1 MASASVSVASKQP
14 VLNHGPKPAGH
25 VGMAAAPINWPPTV
39 AARFQDPKFLGRGIF
54 GQVYAAWDTV
64 TKQLVAVKQLSGRST
79 DEFAPTG
86 PVEFAQEVS
95 ALEACRGHPN
105 VVRLVDSVDA
115 DADCGD
121 RFIVME
127 FAGKVNLRWYSQ
139 RRRDEGRPFT
149 EGEVRDAM
157 AQLLSGVACAHH
169 ARVVHREVV
178 PENVVV
184 HDEALQQETTTT
196 GSNKRKKARVRYRIC
211 GFNTSERAGGAE
223 AKDGSSQWVSS
234 GPYRAP
240 ELFLG
245 STDYDERVDMWGI
258 GCVMA
263 ELLAGSDEPFFGSG
277 SDQDVLKR
285 IARLDVVPDRRR
297 GPLREA
303 FPKDVLSR
311 AGFDVLSGLL
321 ETNPRRRIT
330 AAAALK
336 MPWFRCRGF
345 GACFGSPVACA
356 SI

>member
-1 MASASVSVASKQP
+1 
-14 VLNHGPKPAGH
+14 
-25 VGMAAAPINWPPTV
+25 MAAAPINWSPAV
-39 AARFQDPKFLGRGIF
+39 AARYQDPKFLGRGIF

-127 FAGKVNLRWYSQ
+127 FAGKVNLRRYSQ

-157 AQLLSGVACAHH
+157 AQLLSGVACVHR

-184 HDEALQQETTTT
+184 YDEALQQETTTT
-196 GSNKRKKARVRYRIC
+196 ESNKRKKARVRPRT
-211 GFNTSERAGGAE
+211 GRRAVGV
-223 AKDGSSQWVSS
+223 SSS

-245 STDYDERVDMWGI
+245 STDYDERVDTWGI

-277 SDQDVLKR
+277 SDQDVLKG

-303 FPKDVLSR
+303 FPKEVLSR

-336 MPWFRCRGF
+336 KPWFRCRGF